1 MGSRTTKYID
11 ALLKYLQDEA
21 NDKNKSEIIAGEWDL
36 VTCDTPTTP
45 QQFNSYD
52 CGVFVLMFADFIM
65 QNIPLVNFNQSD
77 IPMFRKKICLHITRG
92 ELSYSY

>member
-11 ALLKYLQDEA
+11 ALLKYLQHEA
-21 NDKNKSEIIAGEWDL
+21 NNKNKPEIITAEWEL
-36 VTCDTPTTP
+36 VTCDIATTP
-45 QQFNSYD
+45 QQNNSND
-52 CGVFVLMFADFIM
+52 CGVFILMFADFILE
-65 QNIPLVNFNQSD
+65 NIPLINFNQSD